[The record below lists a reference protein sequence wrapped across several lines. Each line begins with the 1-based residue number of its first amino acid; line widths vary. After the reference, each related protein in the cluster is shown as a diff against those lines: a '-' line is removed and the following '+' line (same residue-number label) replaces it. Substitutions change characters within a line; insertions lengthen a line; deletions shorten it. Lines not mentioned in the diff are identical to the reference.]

1 GEDPCARALAEQAG
15 GAGSSSLSGQLKRLQ
30 SGSAGLAAAQ
40 LLGRPV
46 QHGQGQRDG
55 RTATQGSAQGR
66 SSSAG
71 HQSVGRQAIRVVH
84 AQQRSVKRVQG
95 SLSRFGQRHSLHAVQ
110 QDRLDGRAEQAHLQV
125 VSGSCSKNVHEEVHG
140 APGLVPSVGDN
151 CIGANHQGAEAPESW
166 GGIRAHV
173 QRLRLA
179 SVHQQSNTGTL
190 VAEPCESALGSSWIA
205 AEQRDVVSIRE
216 SGKRNSRGPTKH
228 VVHNHEEEQRSQRV
242 ALKDPELVPNS
253 SVGPS
258 LDMTKALES
267 RQAIAGLDTESNALR
282 KSTKMIDTE
291 RWRVL
296 QASMTERMVAT
307 CSVVDLPGR
316 KPLRRL
322 SSSGLRLGRS
332 RLRRI
337 SFSSFG
343 VVHSRTMPRW
353 LSKMVEASFF
363 GMETIL
369 EYLFSRQVMIGVSS
383 GSFRTLGGM
392 ASTPAA
398 ASARMVLSARS
409 TAVMWAGV
417 EGAWLGWSEVWDW
430 QKRRSWSG
438 RSEQLAVVGGQQG
451 LAVLGGI
458 SADDGVGP
466 GLPASQLVD
475 GPPGSTMAAVVS
487 SELDF
492 AHSLFDEGFSPLGVD
507 ALQLVPGSTGLVAV
521 MAVECS
527 SALHMPPC
535 LGDDEIARDGKTR
548 RTRLEQEW
556 RHAACV
562 GRPAACPGFSG
573 RPRAGEVAQAGA
585 FASADRSRMPPG
597 VGQRIQ
603 SSRVVRPLGPEK
615 VGSLLKRC
623 RMMPLTAIRSLA
635 WIKLDRKGEL
645 ALGMPQLFFIRRP
658 SAGNGELNSPATM
671 TESRAGMESSSL
683 VKGFC
688 LRWIFTGPGGRWS
701 IDRDDV
707 KPPVFSGK
715 GGESQALGWKP
726 DVQQHSGCG
735 GRQQEADASS
745 SLGDVEFGR
754 QSCQLLQ
761 SPCLTESAG
770 IEGGDPNLAL
780 QMRLTCLLLGS
791 ACACIA
797 MALEAPAWQAAS
809 PDVRET
815 LRMSGRHFGCQGV
828 TSDVRASLRM
838 SGRHFRCQGD
848 TSDVRASL
856 RMSGR
861 HFGCQGVTSDVR
873 ASLQMSGRHFGCQGV
888 TSDVRASL
896 QMSGRHFGCQ
906 GVTSDVRA
914 SLQMSGRHFGCQGV
928 TSDVRAS
935 LRIVMTPEQLKS
947 FGLAYRAILLCLGLP
962 SNALVLLAMSAKRLR
977 GGSIS
982 VQLRGL
988 AASGSISLLFGLAP
1002 DLALRAGAP
1011 PPPAA
1016 DVACPLLS
1024 FLEYCSGDV
1033 AVWIVPCLAADRLV
1047 ALLAPARAA
1056 RRLATTRA
1064 ALVQLLGLA
1073 LLAAAKNIIVLLGRA
1088 MVVVP
1093 AAGNSTRLRC
1103 TWRPEFAQ
1111 TREIRSYVAMATVAI
1126 APSLLVLALNAILLW
1141 ALCRRM
1147 RRGRRI
1153 GSTSVASN
1161 SSAMTNTPPAVS
1173 ASTSDATS
1181 KAMRGSVAVT
1191 LAISASFVVLLMP
1204 NFAYLMAINLVD
1216 VSQDTKDLLSEVFQ
1230 MLYNLNHTVNF
1241 LLYVAA
1247 SPNFRRELVGLLL
1260 CRKVAGNLLCMDKSK
1275 PPDTAREP
1283 SIPAAGGP
1291 SIPQPSNMEVDSAAN
1306 PAETPTPRSGASQND
1321 GFQVV
1326 NRRRRD
1332 DKTSAGSERKR
1343 QQPDE
1348 RTDPSLDPKR
1358 PKEANAGTYAK
1369 VATEPKFKICVRAA
1383 SGTLTTAQMEASIG
1397 MIDDFLWEND
1407 ALDIK
1412 VEAIRNANGSVIL
1425 AFKDEAQLELALANL
1440 VSISWDT
1447 CTTALP
1453 PLVVERARP
1462 PPPCRRY
1469 RAFYSGSRSIEEI
1482 RARLLSKNPDLPQD
1496 GIRAFKEVPAKGA
1509 PGKTLYMGF
1518 SAEWE
1523 DALKKDDFAAYIG
1536 AWKIVFH
1543 LLLRRR
1549 PAGDR
1554 RRGTFA
1560 NKEVDIYLIQEPY
1573 TRKGKPTCLPPGYQV
1588 LYLCA
1593 NDTPRAIALVKNDL
1607 PATIMPMFCSKDMC
1621 TFSVFDLT
1629 FVSAYLDIQ
1638 EDYSISSVG
1647 ARHEN
1652 RDRLNLK
1659 KADWTG
1665 FRRDLLKL
1673 LTEANLPDSSE
1684 DLPGIEHRC
1693 NSLVEILNTAIRA
1706 NAPKLF
1712 CRKKYSPWWSQELT
1726 RMKKNTRRLQRLAN
1740 GSNTPEDWEN
1750 YHSALRMYKSAIR
1763 RAKKTTWKAYCA
1775 GLEGQHPTARLVRT
1789 LRHDTLAQCNSLL
1802 HLDGNYTTSAEG
1814 SLNLLF
1820 STCFPQ
1826 VDEPEYVVDD
1836 HRPCDHKLFQQRGF
1850 KTAIPGRDNIPLDVG
1865 VNRRSQGIHCFT
1877 DGSLFNGRA
1886 GAGIAIFHEGKML
1899 LQESLHLGE
1908 NTSVFQAEICAIE
1921 QCAQQ
1926 LFQANINNFDINF
1939 YTDSQAA
1946 IKALTTENISAATL
1960 HWNSCTEY
1968 RQSRS
1973 AMPNL
1978 NRKVSD
1984 YLISLNRTDLREM
1997 CMVLTGHGFFQRHIS
2012 LQTGCPPTCPFCGI
2026 GEETAEHHVTFCPY
2040 FNKARHKYLGHPQRM
2055 DELTTA
2061 DNIRDLRAF
2070 VRDSGRMRVADAST
2084 ADLPTTG
2091 GDWAHPQ
2098 G

>member
-1 GEDPCARALAEQAG
+1 
-15 GAGSSSLSGQLKRLQ
+15 
-30 SGSAGLAAAQ
+30 
-40 LLGRPV
+40 
-46 QHGQGQRDG
+46 
-55 RTATQGSAQGR
+55 
-66 SSSAG
+66 
-71 HQSVGRQAIRVVH
+71 
-84 AQQRSVKRVQG
+84 
-95 SLSRFGQRHSLHAVQ
+95 
-110 QDRLDGRAEQAHLQV
+110 
-125 VSGSCSKNVHEEVHG
+125 
-140 APGLVPSVGDN
+140 
-151 CIGANHQGAEAPESW
+151 
-166 GGIRAHV
+166 
-173 QRLRLA
+173 
-179 SVHQQSNTGTL
+179 
-190 VAEPCESALGSSWIA
+190 
-205 AEQRDVVSIRE
+205 
-216 SGKRNSRGPTKH
+216 
-228 VVHNHEEEQRSQRV
+228 
-242 ALKDPELVPNS
+242 
-253 SVGPS
+253 
-258 LDMTKALES
+258 
-267 RQAIAGLDTESNALR
+267 
-282 KSTKMIDTE
+282 
-291 RWRVL
+291 
-296 QASMTERMVAT
+296 
-307 CSVVDLPGR
+307 
-316 KPLRRL
+316 
-322 SSSGLRLGRS
+322 
-332 RLRRI
+332 
-337 SFSSFG
+337 
-343 VVHSRTMPRW
+343 
-353 LSKMVEASFF
+353 
-363 GMETIL
+363 
-369 EYLFSRQVMIGVSS
+369 
-383 GSFRTLGGM
+383 
-392 ASTPAA
+392 
-398 ASARMVLSARS
+398 
-409 TAVMWAGV
+409 
-417 EGAWLGWSEVWDW
+417 
-430 QKRRSWSG
+430 
-438 RSEQLAVVGGQQG
+438 
-451 LAVLGGI
+451 
-458 SADDGVGP
+458 
-466 GLPASQLVD
+466 
-475 GPPGSTMAAVVS
+475 
-487 SELDF
+487 
-492 AHSLFDEGFSPLGVD
+492 
-507 ALQLVPGSTGLVAV
+507 
-521 MAVECS
+521 
-527 SALHMPPC
+527 
-535 LGDDEIARDGKTR
+535 
-548 RTRLEQEW
+548 
-556 RHAACV
+556 
-562 GRPAACPGFSG
+562 
-573 RPRAGEVAQAGA
+573 
-585 FASADRSRMPPG
+585 
-597 VGQRIQ
+597 
-603 SSRVVRPLGPEK
+603 
-615 VGSLLKRC
+615 
-623 RMMPLTAIRSLA
+623 
-635 WIKLDRKGEL
+635 
-645 ALGMPQLFFIRRP
+645 
-658 SAGNGELNSPATM
+658 
-671 TESRAGMESSSL
+671 
-683 VKGFC
+683 
-688 LRWIFTGPGGRWS
+688 
-701 IDRDDV
+701 
-707 KPPVFSGK
+707 
-715 GGESQALGWKP
+715 
-726 DVQQHSGCG
+726 
-735 GRQQEADASS
+735 
-745 SLGDVEFGR
+745 
-754 QSCQLLQ
+754 
-761 SPCLTESAG
+761 
-770 IEGGDPNLAL
+770 
-780 QMRLTCLLLGS
+780 
-791 ACACIA
+791 
-797 MALEAPAWQAAS
+797 
-809 PDVRET
+809 
-815 LRMSGRHFGCQGV
+815 
-828 TSDVRASLRM
+828 
-838 SGRHFRCQGD
+838 
-848 TSDVRASL
+848 
-856 RMSGR
+856 
-861 HFGCQGVTSDVR
+861 
-873 ASLQMSGRHFGCQGV
+873 
-888 TSDVRASL
+888 
-896 QMSGRHFGCQ
+896 
-906 GVTSDVRA
+906 
-914 SLQMSGRHFGCQGV
+914 
-928 TSDVRAS
+928 
-935 LRIVMTPEQLKS
+935 
-947 FGLAYRAILLCLGLP
+947 
-962 SNALVLLAMSAKRLR
+962 
-977 GGSIS
+977 
-982 VQLRGL
+982 
-988 AASGSISLLFGLAP
+988 
-1002 DLALRAGAP
+1002 
-1011 PPPAA
+1011 
-1016 DVACPLLS
+1016 
-1024 FLEYCSGDV
+1024 
-1033 AVWIVPCLAADRLV
+1033 
-1047 ALLAPARAA
+1047 
-1056 RRLATTRA
+1056 
-1064 ALVQLLGLA
+1064 
-1073 LLAAAKNIIVLLGRA
+1073 
-1088 MVVVP
+1088 
-1093 AAGNSTRLRC
+1093 
-1103 TWRPEFAQ
+1103 
-1111 TREIRSYVAMATVAI
+1111 
-1126 APSLLVLALNAILLW
+1126 
-1141 ALCRRM
+1141 
-1147 RRGRRI
+1147 
-1153 GSTSVASN
+1153 
-1161 SSAMTNTPPAVS
+1161 
-1173 ASTSDATS
+1173 
-1181 KAMRGSVAVT
+1181 
-1191 LAISASFVVLLMP
+1191 
-1204 NFAYLMAINLVD
+1204 
-1216 VSQDTKDLLSEVFQ
+1216 
-1230 MLYNLNHTVNF
+1230 
-1241 LLYVAA
+1241 
-1247 SPNFRRELVGLLL
+1247 
-1260 CRKVAGNLLCMDKSK
+1260 
-1275 PPDTAREP
+1275 
-1283 SIPAAGGP
+1283 
-1291 SIPQPSNMEVDSAAN
+1291 
-1306 PAETPTPRSGASQND
+1306 
-1321 GFQVV
+1321 
-1326 NRRRRD
+1326 RD

-1836 HRPCDHKLFQQRGF
+1836 HRPCDHKLFQQNIPF
-1850 KTAIPGRDNIPLDVG
+1850 KKEVKYLGVTLTHDLRWTKHLDNVIGRAKRCFAQLRRAIGPTWGLSPRTVRWIYTGIIRPSITYASLIWTSVLEQKAARQRLYQLQGSICRAITDNIPLDVG

-2070 VRDSGRMRVADAST
+2070 VRDSGRMRDIPNLLKSQAKYVMTYLKDRWFATEPGHHHAHLYEGCQLEGFKPAETKICIWSIILTYEEETGFFHIDPLDFIASKRRNQNLPDWIEGTTVARASRIEGQKGANST
-2084 ADLPTTG
+2084 AAASIPCNVRWLNSHRLDPDREENCLYFTAATAGDIFVIFASIPRDHTTWYYLQINMDGVIFYKAMKPQKRDYQKGMGTLGDKNLYQSYFLCVNQANGSVLMQFGKAGSNSEIGTVYSGYKFRPDSQYSRLSFYTFGAGSKSVSLMDIHLTKDMPQVECLNNNYKLVDGHCILDCHKECIDCNLAKDDTSCFQCRNVRVELWNSIGGNFASKPGSVQCQQCHVGTASSFNGSTSCAACSAGLFAAQRGQTECTPCPVGQFNKAERQAQCHLCSSGFFADKPGQKSCSACPAGTSSAEGSVSCANNCTRGEFSPAEGIPCAKCPPGSFTPSAGSVNCTSCAEGSYSTSALLEAGVTQAPQHAAASAPKCPAGTYASEPGSQKCHNCDLNFALKRRIGMAHCDLCPGSGTTFG
-2091 GDWAHPQ
+2091 TEKCHPKLLMKCDPSFDKCERTVDNEAHTE
-2098 G
+2098 

>member
-1 GEDPCARALAEQAG
+1 GIACFRCFSNQSCLTSISLTELVSFLLQQVLQLHHECSAGLEFAAALAEQLQIGLSPLTCRLFGVLKIFPRRLSALALCINNSLWSHFKPDSDPLGQMGIAAFQSAG
-15 GAGSSSLSGQLKRLQ
+15 QAEITGKEITGVGQKEITGVGQEKITGVGQEEITGVGQEEITGVGQEEITGVGQEEITGVGQEEITGVGQEEITSALPGGSQRLRRRHRRRLRCPAHPAVESLTKAPILSGPTAPLLRLIRFNSQRGLAGASSSMPASSLSKKTRSSACRISHSTRARACCPPSGSESTVGSSSVRQWKVTTNSCRRAADSSQRLQ
-30 SGSAGLAAAQ
+30 QLFSTNQKPPSDGDRLLYWINVQPTAQPQLLRGASEGCVRLFSPRILTRSCISSNLCVRAGRGRNSSSTETTSAEGADAVVAAAEE
-40 LLGRPV
+40 
-46 QHGQGQRDG
+46 
-55 RTATQGSAQGR
+55 AF
-66 SSSAG
+66 
-71 HQSVGRQAIRVVH
+71 
-84 AQQRSVKRVQG
+84 
-95 SLSRFGQRHSLHAVQ
+95 RF
-110 QDRLDGRAEQAHLQV
+110 
-125 VSGSCSKNVHEEVHG
+125 
-140 APGLVPSVGDN
+140 
-151 CIGANHQGAEAPESW
+151 
-166 GGIRAHV
+166 
-173 QRLRLA
+173 
-179 SVHQQSNTGTL
+179 
-190 VAEPCESALGSSWIA
+190 
-205 AEQRDVVSIRE
+205 
-216 SGKRNSRGPTKH
+216 
-228 VVHNHEEEQRSQRV
+228 
-242 ALKDPELVPNS
+242 
-253 SVGPS
+253 
-258 LDMTKALES
+258 
-267 RQAIAGLDTESNALR
+267 
-282 KSTKMIDTE
+282 
-291 RWRVL
+291 
-296 QASMTERMVAT
+296 
-307 CSVVDLPGR
+307 
-316 KPLRRL
+316 
-322 SSSGLRLGRS
+322 
-332 RLRRI
+332 
-337 SFSSFG
+337 
-343 VVHSRTMPRW
+343 
-353 LSKMVEASFF
+353 
-363 GMETIL
+363 
-369 EYLFSRQVMIGVSS
+369 
-383 GSFRTLGGM
+383 
-392 ASTPAA
+392 
-398 ASARMVLSARS
+398 
-409 TAVMWAGV
+409 
-417 EGAWLGWSEVWDW
+417 
-430 QKRRSWSG
+430 
-438 RSEQLAVVGGQQG
+438 
-451 LAVLGGI
+451 
-458 SADDGVGP
+458 
-466 GLPASQLVD
+466 
-475 GPPGSTMAAVVS
+475 
-487 SELDF
+487 
-492 AHSLFDEGFSPLGVD
+492 
-507 ALQLVPGSTGLVAV
+507 
-521 MAVECS
+521 
-527 SALHMPPC
+527 
-535 LGDDEIARDGKTR
+535 
-548 RTRLEQEW
+548 
-556 RHAACV
+556 
-562 GRPAACPGFSG
+562 
-573 RPRAGEVAQAGA
+573 
-585 FASADRSRMPPG
+585 
-597 VGQRIQ
+597 
-603 SSRVVRPLGPEK
+603 
-615 VGSLLKRC
+615 
-623 RMMPLTAIRSLA
+623 
-635 WIKLDRKGEL
+635 
-645 ALGMPQLFFIRRP
+645 
-658 SAGNGELNSPATM
+658 
-671 TESRAGMESSSL
+671 
-683 VKGFC
+683 
-688 LRWIFTGPGGRWS
+688 
-701 IDRDDV
+701 
-707 KPPVFSGK
+707 
-715 GGESQALGWKP
+715 
-726 DVQQHSGCG
+726 
-735 GRQQEADASS
+735 
-745 SLGDVEFGR
+745 
-754 QSCQLLQ
+754 
-761 SPCLTESAG
+761 
-770 IEGGDPNLAL
+770 
-780 QMRLTCLLLGS
+780 
-791 ACACIA
+791 
-797 MALEAPAWQAAS
+797 
-809 PDVRET
+809 
-815 LRMSGRHFGCQGV
+815 
-828 TSDVRASLRM
+828 
-838 SGRHFRCQGD
+838 
-848 TSDVRASL
+848 
-856 RMSGR
+856 
-861 HFGCQGVTSDVR
+861 
-873 ASLQMSGRHFGCQGV
+873 
-888 TSDVRASL
+888 
-896 QMSGRHFGCQ
+896 
-906 GVTSDVRA
+906 
-914 SLQMSGRHFGCQGV
+914 
-928 TSDVRAS
+928 
-935 LRIVMTPEQLKS
+935 
-947 FGLAYRAILLCLGLP
+947 
-962 SNALVLLAMSAKRLR
+962 
-977 GGSIS
+977 
-982 VQLRGL
+982 
-988 AASGSISLLFGLAP
+988 
-1002 DLALRAGAP
+1002 
-1011 PPPAA
+1011 
-1016 DVACPLLS
+1016 
-1024 FLEYCSGDV
+1024 
-1033 AVWIVPCLAADRLV
+1033 
-1047 ALLAPARAA
+1047 
-1056 RRLATTRA
+1056 
-1064 ALVQLLGLA
+1064 
-1073 LLAAAKNIIVLLGRA
+1073 
-1088 MVVVP
+1088 
-1093 AAGNSTRLRC
+1093 
-1103 TWRPEFAQ
+1103 
-1111 TREIRSYVAMATVAI
+1111 
-1126 APSLLVLALNAILLW
+1126 
-1141 ALCRRM
+1141 
-1147 RRGRRI
+1147 
-1153 GSTSVASN
+1153 
-1161 SSAMTNTPPAVS
+1161 
-1173 ASTSDATS
+1173 
-1181 KAMRGSVAVT
+1181 
-1191 LAISASFVVLLMP
+1191 
-1204 NFAYLMAINLVD
+1204 
-1216 VSQDTKDLLSEVFQ
+1216 
-1230 MLYNLNHTVNF
+1230 
-1241 LLYVAA
+1241 
-1247 SPNFRRELVGLLL
+1247 
-1260 CRKVAGNLLCMDKSK
+1260 LLCMDKSK

-1836 HRPCDHKLFQQRGF
+1836 HRPCDHKLFQQNIPF
-1850 KTAIPGRDNIPLDVG
+1850 KKEVKYLGVTLTHDLRWTKHLDNVIGRAKRCFAQLRRAIGPTWGLSPRTVRWIYTGIIRPSITYASLIWTSVLEQKAARQRLYQLQGSICRAITDNIPLDVG

-2070 VRDSGRMRVADAST
+2070 VRDSGRMRLAFHFRTSNDCLKVLQHALVWSDLSTECRLQSGPVTMAHFVLLANGEPTQLHLPPPGFAAHAAASGGVGSG
-2084 ADLPTTG
+2084 LPPFSTRTQRPRTKMFSVSWRISLPPRVLVSVFG
-2091 GDWAHPQ
+2091 SGEHSSFSSSSTSSSASIVGLIGLIDIVEGLGLVFNGIVIGVFEVGIVSAHRRRQ
-2098 G
+2098 

>member
-1 GEDPCARALAEQAG
+1 
-15 GAGSSSLSGQLKRLQ
+15 
-30 SGSAGLAAAQ
+30 
-40 LLGRPV
+40 
-46 QHGQGQRDG
+46 
-55 RTATQGSAQGR
+55 
-66 SSSAG
+66 
-71 HQSVGRQAIRVVH
+71 
-84 AQQRSVKRVQG
+84 
-95 SLSRFGQRHSLHAVQ
+95 
-110 QDRLDGRAEQAHLQV
+110 
-125 VSGSCSKNVHEEVHG
+125 
-140 APGLVPSVGDN
+140 
-151 CIGANHQGAEAPESW
+151 
-166 GGIRAHV
+166 
-173 QRLRLA
+173 
-179 SVHQQSNTGTL
+179 
-190 VAEPCESALGSSWIA
+190 
-205 AEQRDVVSIRE
+205 
-216 SGKRNSRGPTKH
+216 
-228 VVHNHEEEQRSQRV
+228 
-242 ALKDPELVPNS
+242 
-253 SVGPS
+253 
-258 LDMTKALES
+258 
-267 RQAIAGLDTESNALR
+267 
-282 KSTKMIDTE
+282 
-291 RWRVL
+291 
-296 QASMTERMVAT
+296 
-307 CSVVDLPGR
+307 
-316 KPLRRL
+316 
-322 SSSGLRLGRS
+322 
-332 RLRRI
+332 
-337 SFSSFG
+337 
-343 VVHSRTMPRW
+343 
-353 LSKMVEASFF
+353 
-363 GMETIL
+363 
-369 EYLFSRQVMIGVSS
+369 
-383 GSFRTLGGM
+383 
-392 ASTPAA
+392 
-398 ASARMVLSARS
+398 
-409 TAVMWAGV
+409 
-417 EGAWLGWSEVWDW
+417 
-430 QKRRSWSG
+430 
-438 RSEQLAVVGGQQG
+438 
-451 LAVLGGI
+451 
-458 SADDGVGP
+458 
-466 GLPASQLVD
+466 
-475 GPPGSTMAAVVS
+475 
-487 SELDF
+487 
-492 AHSLFDEGFSPLGVD
+492 
-507 ALQLVPGSTGLVAV
+507 
-521 MAVECS
+521 
-527 SALHMPPC
+527 
-535 LGDDEIARDGKTR
+535 
-548 RTRLEQEW
+548 
-556 RHAACV
+556 
-562 GRPAACPGFSG
+562 
-573 RPRAGEVAQAGA
+573 
-585 FASADRSRMPPG
+585 
-597 VGQRIQ
+597 
-603 SSRVVRPLGPEK
+603 
-615 VGSLLKRC
+615 
-623 RMMPLTAIRSLA
+623 
-635 WIKLDRKGEL
+635 
-645 ALGMPQLFFIRRP
+645 
-658 SAGNGELNSPATM
+658 
-671 TESRAGMESSSL
+671 
-683 VKGFC
+683 
-688 LRWIFTGPGGRWS
+688 
-701 IDRDDV
+701 
-707 KPPVFSGK
+707 
-715 GGESQALGWKP
+715 
-726 DVQQHSGCG
+726 
-735 GRQQEADASS
+735 
-745 SLGDVEFGR
+745 
-754 QSCQLLQ
+754 
-761 SPCLTESAG
+761 
-770 IEGGDPNLAL
+770 
-780 QMRLTCLLLGS
+780 
-791 ACACIA
+791 
-797 MALEAPAWQAAS
+797 
-809 PDVRET
+809 
-815 LRMSGRHFGCQGV
+815 
-828 TSDVRASLRM
+828 
-838 SGRHFRCQGD
+838 
-848 TSDVRASL
+848 
-856 RMSGR
+856 
-861 HFGCQGVTSDVR
+861 
-873 ASLQMSGRHFGCQGV
+873 
-888 TSDVRASL
+888 
-896 QMSGRHFGCQ
+896 
-906 GVTSDVRA
+906 
-914 SLQMSGRHFGCQGV
+914 
-928 TSDVRAS
+928 
-935 LRIVMTPEQLKS
+935 
-947 FGLAYRAILLCLGLP
+947 
-962 SNALVLLAMSAKRLR
+962 
-977 GGSIS
+977 
-982 VQLRGL
+982 
-988 AASGSISLLFGLAP
+988 
-1002 DLALRAGAP
+1002 
-1011 PPPAA
+1011 
-1016 DVACPLLS
+1016 
-1024 FLEYCSGDV
+1024 
-1033 AVWIVPCLAADRLV
+1033 
-1047 ALLAPARAA
+1047 
-1056 RRLATTRA
+1056 
-1064 ALVQLLGLA
+1064 
-1073 LLAAAKNIIVLLGRA
+1073 
-1088 MVVVP
+1088 
-1093 AAGNSTRLRC
+1093 
-1103 TWRPEFAQ
+1103 
-1111 TREIRSYVAMATVAI
+1111 
-1126 APSLLVLALNAILLW
+1126 
-1141 ALCRRM
+1141 
-1147 RRGRRI
+1147 
-1153 GSTSVASN
+1153 
-1161 SSAMTNTPPAVS
+1161 
-1173 ASTSDATS
+1173 
-1181 KAMRGSVAVT
+1181 
-1191 LAISASFVVLLMP
+1191 
-1204 NFAYLMAINLVD
+1204 
-1216 VSQDTKDLLSEVFQ
+1216 
-1230 MLYNLNHTVNF
+1230 
-1241 LLYVAA
+1241 
-1247 SPNFRRELVGLLL
+1247 
-1260 CRKVAGNLLCMDKSK
+1260 MDKSK

-2070 VRDSGRMRVADAST
+2070 VRDSGRMRGPRGLFAAPAPPVSSAMTLRVLLWNTEGLNSEQLAVRTESVANCILAHDVHVALLQEVVPASFDQLLQRLSNYRLLPGGHTDHYFVATLIKDSVQCLDCRVLPLDNSKMGRCLLACNVQLGDKQARLFNCHLESGASQT
-2084 ADLPTTG
+2084 AERRAQLVTCLRAMTSSAATRSLLG
-2091 GDWAHPQ
+2091 GDFNIMCSDELKSAGGLPDTVSDAWEASGRPKGEKYTWDAAKNVNAGRRCGRRCIGRLMRSSYRPDRLLVRGMTVDRFELCGRDRPPGLQMHTSDHY
-2098 G
+2098 GLLVSLVLD